1 MEDAVTQQCAD
12 FKPKWLREALDELD
26 HYITD
31 PFTTD
36 FMKKY
41 IKYGLKILPT
51 KKAMH
56 NLIQRKVAGSKKPP
70 HFEDLVE
77 YVDELKPW
85 GKQCVSLY
93 ALRYTEKEYLKQLL
107 DPGYIKERLS
117 EFNLEDRYN
126 NNICRWKSDTPFLSE
141 VSHNFDYDKKRGWL
155 SFKWIQT
162 RKFKELV
169 GDRLKTFE
177 ERSVNFFIIDLEDG
191 SAQLRIQS
199 LPSRPLKKI
208 EQELQAYTE
217 EIEKLLEFHRFS
229 PVSLEPVMKQF
240 LFKKVL
246 PITSWSVKTKKG
258 ELRGSKV
265 SPAFVERRL
274 TLPFQGV
281 TPHEIQVY
289 WKCQQEVGNRNR
301 LFFALE
307 AEDNVIVFNAITDKP
322 RVNYLLSS
330 LLATARL
337 HSKDEKID
345 IYEVLGIHRP
355 ALGIL
360 QGGFRDWIKHKASGT
375 PHERLK
381 KVAAEVAILPPLV
394 LNRVIF
400 DIITTWL
407 EETIVEKITNIPFIA
422 FELLVYVIL
431 LIIFYGGDRVRKYF
445 FRIPAKYATA
455 VIRLILGQSSE
466 IIINSREY
474 YKWLTGKAT

>member
-1 MEDAVTQQCAD
+1 MGDAATRQCAD
-12 FKPKWLREALDELD
+12 FKPKWLREAIGELD
-26 HYITD
+26 HYIAK

-36 FMKKY
+36 FMKKHD
-41 IKYGLKILPT
+41 LPVLPV

-56 NLIQRKVAGSKKPP
+56 NSIQRKIAGSKKPP

-77 YVDELKPW
+77 YLDELKPW
-85 GKQCVSLY
+85 GKQCVSRY

-107 DPGYIKERLS
+107 DPDYIKERLS
-117 EFNLEDRYN
+117 KLNLKDRYN
-126 NNICRWKSDTPFLSE
+126 NHICRWDSDTPFLSE
-141 VSHNFDYDKKRGWL
+141 VRHNFDYDNKRGWL

-162 RKFKELV
+162 RRFRILVDDAYRIFK
-169 GDRLKTFE
+169 

-199 LPSRPLKKI
+199 LRSKPLKKI
-208 EQELQAYTE
+208 EQELQTYTE
-217 EIEKLLEFHRFS
+217 EIEKLLDFHRFS
-229 PVSLEPVMKQF
+229 PISLEPVMKQF

-246 PITSWSVKTKKG
+246 PITYWSIKTQKG
-258 ELRGSKV
+258 KLRGYKV
-265 SPAFVERRL
+265 SPSFMQRRL
-274 TLPFQGV
+274 ILPFQGV

-289 WKCQQEVGNRNR
+289 WKCQQEVGNRDR
-301 LFFALE
+301 LYFALE
-307 AEDNVIVFNAITDKP
+307 AEDNVIVFNAITDKR

-330 LLATARL
+330 LLATARR

-345 IYEVLGIHRP
+345 INEVLGIRQP
-355 ALGIL
+355 RRGIL
-360 QGGFRDWIKHKASGT
+360 QGGFRDWIKHKVAGT
-375 PHERLK
+375 PRGKIIKL
-381 KVAAEVAILPPLV
+381 AAEAAILPPLI

-407 EETIVEKITNIPFIA
+407 KETIIEQITNIPFIV

-474 YKWLTGKAT
+474 DKWQTGKAIW